1 MQNENIENVYNQ
13 IVGLKMSELVELS
26 NLLTKRLGLNV
37 MGSLINT
44 MQDNAQEE
52 IKKQYKVFVEAIGDN
67 KIESIKNV
75 RLFKGLGLKE
85 SKDFVENVVGREE
98 IFDEKEQAE
107 ELFDTYNK
115 IGFKVSIT
123 EVA

>member
-13 IVGLKMSELVELS
+13 IVGLKMSELVELG
-26 NLLTKRLGLNV
+26 NLLTQRLGLNV
-37 MGSLINT
+37 LGSLT
-44 MQDNAQEE
+44 TTQNAVIVEQ
-52 IKKQYKVFVEAIGDN
+52 KKQYKVLVEAIGDN

-85 SKDFVENVVGREE
+85 SKDFVESIVGKEE

-107 ELFDTYNK
+107 ELFDTYNR
-115 IGFKVSIT
+115 IGFKVAMT
-123 EVA
+123 EIV

>member
-26 NLLTKRLGLNV
+26 NLLTQRLGLNV
-37 MGSLINT
+37 MGSLVNT
-44 MQDNAQEE
+44 LQSNAQVETN
-52 IKKQYKVFVEAIGDN
+52 KQYKVSVESIGDN
-67 KIESIKNV
+67 KIEAIKNV

-85 SKDFVENVVGREE
+85 SKDFVENVVGKEE

-107 ELFDTYNK
+107 ELFDTYNR

-123 EVA
+123 EMI